1 MDSLEN
7 LVISFIDVE
16 ANKGLFR
23 KELAGILNV
32 SPNLIGEPFFEYHTI
47 NGVLKQ
53 FIFVDINM
61 DLSKEDLLKI
71 PFTYFDGDGYLV
83 FDAGDVIL

>member
-1 MDSLEN
+1 MDSIEN

-23 KELAGILNV
+23 KELAGILGIP
-32 SPNLIGEPFFEYHTI
+32 PNRIGEPFFEYQTI

-53 FIFVDINM
+53 FIFVDI
-61 DLSKEDLLKI
+61 DISLSKEDLLKI
-71 PFTYFDGDGYLV
+71 PFTYFDGNGYLV